1 MNGVA
6 LYGRLLAVSLRGQM
20 LYPTAFL
27 LRLISQFVVTAIEFA
42 GVWAMFLRFGHVGS
56 WNFAQV
62 AVFYAAASMAFAIAD
77 GLSRGFDVLGPLFIK
92 TGNFDRVLLR
102 PRSSALQITGLEFA
116 LSSAGRF
123 AQGAGALAIALAIL
137 KPGWG
142 AGDWLLLAWAVSGG
156 ASLFF
161 SLKMFEAVLA
171 FWTTEGLE
179 VANTLTYGGEAAA
192 QYPLD
197 IYSAWFRKF
206 LLYGVPIGC
215 SLYLP
220 VALLLGRGAPGVP
233 DWLAIIAPVTGFA
246 FLFVALGAWS
256 FGIRHYTSTGS

>member
-1 MNGVA
+1 MNGLA
-6 LYGRLLAVSLRGQM
+6 LYGRLVAVSLRGQM

-27 LRLISQFVVTAIEFA
+27 LRLVSQFGVTAIEFA
-42 GVWAMFLRFGHVGS
+42 GVWAMFLRFGHVHG
-56 WNFAQV
+56 WGFAQV
-62 AVFYAAASMAFAIAD
+62 AVFYGVASMAFAIAD
-77 GLSRGFDVLGPLFIK
+77 GLSRGFDNVGPQFIK

-102 PRSSALQITGLEFA
+102 PRSSALQITGVEFA
-116 LSSAGRF
+116 LASAGRF
-123 AQGAGALAIALAIL
+123 VQGAAALAMALVIL
-137 KPGWG
+137 TPGWG
-142 AGDWLLLAWAVSGG
+142 IGGWVLLAWSVSGG
-156 ASLFF
+156 AALFF
-161 SLKMFEAVLA
+161 SLKMLEGVLA

-220 VALLLGRGAPGVP
+220 VALLLGHDSGVP
-233 DWLAIIAPVTGFA
+233 AWVAIVAPVTGFA
-246 FLFVALGAWS
+246 FLFVALAAWRV
-256 FGIRHYTSTGS
+256 GIRHYTSTGS

>member
-1 MNGVA
+1 V
-6 LYGRLLAVSLRGQM
+6 
-20 LYPTAFL
+20 
-27 LRLISQFVVTAIEFA
+27 
-42 GVWAMFLRFGHVGS
+42 
-56 WNFAQV
+56 
-62 AVFYAAASMAFAIAD
+62 
-77 GLSRGFDVLGPLFIK
+77 
-92 TGNFDRVLLR
+92 
-102 PRSSALQITGLEFA
+102 
-116 LSSAGRF
+116 
-123 AQGAGALAIALAIL
+123 
-137 KPGWG
+137 
-142 AGDWLLLAWAVSGG
+142 GDWLLLAWAVSGG
-156 ASLFF
+156 ACLFF

-233 DWLAIIAPVTGFA
+233 DWLAMAAPVTGFA
-246 FLFVALGAWS
+246 FLFVALAAWS

>member
-6 LYGRLLAVSLRGQM
+6 LYGRYLAVSLRGQM
-20 LYPTAFL
+20 LYPGAFL
-27 LRLISQFVVTAIEFA
+27 LRLVSQFGVTAIEFVA
-42 GVWAMFLRFGHVGS
+42 MWAMFVRFGHVGG
-56 WNFAQV
+56 WGFAQV

-77 GLSRGFDVLGPLFIK
+77 GLSRGFDMLGPLFIK

-102 PRSSALQITGLEFA
+102 PRSTALQITGLEFA

-123 AQGAGALAIALAIL
+123 AQGAGALAVALAIL

-142 AGDWLLLAWAVSGG
+142 FGAWLLLAWAVSGG
-156 ASLFF
+156 ACLFF

-197 IYSAWFRKF
+197 IYAAWFRKF
-206 LLYGVPIGC
+206 LLYFVPIGC

-220 VALLLGRGAPGVP
+220 IALLLGRGAPGVP
-233 DWLAIIAPVTGFA
+233 DWAAVIAPASGFA
-246 FLFVALGAWS
+246 FLFVALAAW
-256 FGIRHYTSTGS
+256 GVGLRHYTSTGS